1 MRFPNALVLFISS
14 VVAASAILLV
24 AFSQT
29 VSWDLFPQL
38 LLFILLIIAA
48 SYLIVQDPAGGVV
61 SSATTLFYAVIYLFT
76 PVTAFFVVALGYA
89 IGNTLPRSW
98 VTWRVSFNGAQMGLS
113 ALLGS
118 LVYRALGGDPGAPS
132 LASQV
137 LPSLLG
143 PLTHQIA
150 NNFFVGFFI
159 SQVRRAPFLRTWVSF
174 VREFLWSNL
183 LSIPTAL
190 LIAILYAR
198 VHHVFVLTFLVSLPF
213 QRWAIKLYLGE
224 RNTYTKVI
232 ESLVQA
238 GELSLPRT
246 RGHARRVADLSL
258 AVGRELG
265 LIERDIESIEYAAL
279 LHDIGM
285 IGFDDVVASQSA
297 YADRRRLIDAHVQM
311 GSEIVSELPRREI
324 AEIVLNH
331 HTAFS
336 APHGEGN
343 WTTRPVSIG
352 ARIIALAEEVDS
364 RLHGLFPYLEPH
376 SLESVMHFVVGSRGS
391 LFDPSV
397 VDAFLRVVPAEES
410 TGVVRSEV
418 DESPPVALEGGSK
431 A

>member
-24 AFSQT
+24 AFSRT
-29 VSWDLFPQL
+29 VSLDLFPEL

-48 SYLIVQDPAGGVV
+48 SYLIVQDPAGYVV

-76 PVTAFFVVALGYA
+76 PITAFFVVALGYA

-98 VTWRVSFNGAQMGLS
+98 VTWRASFNGAQMGLS

-132 LASQV
+132 LASQL

-143 PLTHQIA
+143 PLTHHIA

-159 SQVRRAPFLRTWVSF
+159 SEVRRVPFLRTWVSF

-190 LIAILYAR
+190 LIAVLYAR
-198 VHHVFVLTFLVSLPF
+198 VHHVFVLAFLVSLPF

-224 RNTYTKVI
+224 RNTYTKVM

-238 GELSLPRT
+238 CELSLPHT
-246 RGHARRVADLSL
+246 KGHARRVADLSL

-265 LIERDIESIEYAAL
+265 LIERDIELIEYAAL
-279 LHDIGM
+279 LHDVGM
-285 IGFDDVVASQSA
+285 IGFDDILAAQSV
-297 YADRRRLIDAHVQM
+297 YEDKRRLIDEHVRV
-311 GSEIVSELPRREI
+311 GSEIVSELPRGEI
-324 AEIVLNH
+324 GEMVLNH
-331 HTAFS
+331 HAAFS
-336 APHGEGN
+336 ASAGKGN
-343 WTTRPVSIG
+343 RTVRHVSIG

-364 RLHGLFPYLEPH
+364 RLHGLFPYVEPH
-376 SLESVMHFVVGSRGS
+376 SPESVKQFVVGSRGS
-391 LFDPSV
+391 VFDPRV
-397 VDAFLRVVPAEES
+397 VDAFLRVVPRGES
-410 TGVVRSEV
+410 TGVVGLEAEETPTV
-418 DESPPVALEGGSK
+418 VLEGGGK